1 MKESRIVPG
10 TAVLAALE
18 RIAARD
24 PARAARRARIVL
36 AAADGVA
43 VRQIA
48 RREGVD
54 RNTVRLWLRRFD
66 AEGTAGLADRP
77 GRGRKAGAAPPPA
90 ARRGGTKT
98 PATAAGRLAALV
110 RRLRDCVASG
120 AVRPGAR
127 LPSAHAEAAQRGCGE
142 ATVRRAWRE
151 LEREGFLRRA
161 AGGRGGPFAAEDAP
175 DRGRH
180 LLVLG
185 GTRERPDDGDGF
197 DRALRAAAKA
207 LAAARRVSFDEARP
221 GTDVS
226 APDYVRLRE
235 ACIQRRWQGVFFRNF
250 AAQETDHPASIPR
263 LPGLPTSG
271 CWLRP
276 HRIGPR
282 VAPVAGWGSVPDR
295 IAAELLDECRAAGC
309 RDVVFLAART
319 PQNEPNAR
327 EASLRAAAARAG
339 LRCGPF
345 GFQALTM
352 ADPAQ
357 TRRTFALLASHPGAA
372 FDAAVVLEDNLL
384 PSFCDALLAARGASG
399 ARRVF
404 LASHG
409 NAPVLPD
416 VALPVVFH
424 GVDATATLASY
435 LDWCDALR
443 AGERNPPGPA
453 VAFFRRTSGASSP
466 AGATAPRPASSAPST
481 PDLPAVARLSLLW

>member
-1 MKESRIVPG
+1 MKESRIVFG
-10 TAVLAALE
+10 AAGRAALD
-18 RIAARD
+18 RIAAHD
-24 PARAARRARIVL
+24 PERAARRARIVL
-36 AAADGVA
+36 AAADGAA
-43 VRQIA
+43 VREIA

-54 RNTVRLWLRRFD
+54 RNTVRLWLRRF
-66 AEGTAGLADRP
+66 ATEGTAGLADRP
-77 GRGRKAGAAPPPA
+77 GRGRKPGTAAVRAAGAKA
-90 ARRGGTKT
+90 
-98 PATAAGRLAALV
+98 PATAAGRLDALV
-110 RRLRDCVASG
+110 RRLRDRVASG

-127 LPSAHAEAAQRGCGE
+127 LPSARAEAAQRGCSE
-142 ATVRRAWRE
+142 ATVRRAYRA
-151 LEREGFLRRA
+151 LEREGFLVRPT
-161 AGGRGGPFAAEDAP
+161 RGGGPAAAEDAP

-207 LAAARRVSFDEARP
+207 LSSARRVSFDEARP
-221 GTDVS
+221 GRDVS

-235 ACIQRRWQGVFFRNF
+235 ACILRRWQGVFFRNF

-263 LPGLPTSG
+263 LPGLPESG

-282 VAPVAGWGSVPDR
+282 IAPVSGWGDVPER
-295 IAAELLDECRAAGC
+295 TAKALVEECRAAG
-309 RDVVFLAART
+309 RREILFLAART

-327 EASLRAAAARAG
+327 EASLRAAAAQAG

-352 ADPAQ
+352 EDPAQ
-357 TRRTFALLASHPGAA
+357 TRRLFDLLVSHPRAA
-372 FDAAVVLEDNLL
+372 FDAVAVLEDNLL
-384 PSFCDALLAARGASG
+384 APFCEALVAARGASG

-435 LDWCDALR
+435 LDWSDALR
-443 AGERNPPGPA
+443 VGERNPPEPK
-453 VAFFRRTSGASSP
+453 VVWFRRSE
-466 AGATAPRPASSAPST
+466 SAMP
-481 PDLPAVARLSLLW
+481 

>member
-10 TAVLAALE
+10 AAARSALE

-36 AAADGVA
+36 AAMDGAA
-43 VRQIA
+43 VREIA

-66 AEGTAGLADRP
+66 AEGAAGLADRP
-77 GRGRKAGAAPPPA
+77 GRGRKPGAAPPPA
-90 ARRGGTKT
+90 RRCGAKA
-98 PATAAGRLAALV
+98 PATAAGWLDALV
-110 RRLRDCVASG
+110 RRLRDRIASG
-120 AVRPGAR
+120 AVRPGAHLPAARTEAGR
-127 LPSAHAEAAQRGCGE
+127 LGLGE
-142 ATVRRAWRE
+142 ATVRRAYRA
-151 LEREGFLRRA
+151 LEREGFLVRA
-161 AGGRGGPFAAEDAP
+161 ARGGGPVASENAP

-185 GTRERPDDGDGF
+185 GTRKHPDDGDGF
-197 DRALRAAAKA
+197 DRALRAAAGA

-235 ACIQRRWQGVFFRNF
+235 ACILRRWQGVFFRNF

-282 VAPVAGWGSVPDR
+282 VAPVAGWGDVPER
-295 IAAELLDECRAAGC
+295 TAKALLAECRAAG
-309 RDVVFLAART
+309 RREILFLASRT

-327 EASLRAAAARAG
+327 ESSLRAAAARAG

-372 FDAAVVLEDNLL
+372 FDAAIVLDDNLL
-384 PSFCDALLAARGASG
+384 APFCEALVAARGASG

-409 NAPVLPD
+409 NEPVLPD

-443 AGERNPPGPA
+443 AGDRNPPEPA
-453 VAFFRRTSGASSP
+453 VAFFRRTSG
-466 AGATAPRPASSAPST
+466 R
-481 PDLPAVARLSLLW
+481 

>member
-1 MKESRIVPG
+1 MKESRIVFG
-10 TAVLAALE
+10 AAGRAALE

-36 AAADGVA
+36 AAADGAA
-43 VRQIA
+43 VREIA

-54 RNTVRLWLRRFD
+54 RNTVRLWLRRF
-66 AEGTAGLADRP
+66 AAQGTAGLADRP
-77 GRGRKAGAAPPPA
+77 GRGRKPGTAAVRAAGAKA
-90 ARRGGTKT
+90 
-98 PATAAGRLAALV
+98 PATAAGRLDALV
-110 RRLRDCVASG
+110 RRLRDRVASG

-127 LPSAHAEAAQRGCGE
+127 LPSARAEAAQRGCGE
-142 ATVRRAWRE
+142 ATVRRAYRA
-151 LEREGFLRRA
+151 LEREGFLVCPT
-161 AGGRGGPFAAEDAP
+161 RGGGPAAAENAP

-185 GTRERPDDGDGF
+185 GTRDRPDDGDGF

-207 LAAARRVSFDEARP
+207 LSSARRVSFDEARP
-221 GTDVS
+221 GRDVS

-235 ACIQRRWQGVFFRNF
+235 ACILRRWQGVFFRNF

-263 LPGLPTSG
+263 LPGLPESG

-282 VAPVAGWGSVPDR
+282 IAPVAGWGDVPER
-295 IAAELLDECRAAGC
+295 TAKALVEECRRAGC
-309 RDVVFLAART
+309 RDILFLASRT

-327 EASLRAAAARAG
+327 EASLRASAAQAG

-357 TRRTFALLASHPGAA
+357 TRRLFDLLVSHPRAA
-372 FDAAVVLEDNLL
+372 FDAVAVLEDNLL
-384 PSFCDALLAARGASG
+384 APFCEALVAARGASG

-443 AGERNPPGPA
+443 AGERDPPGPE
-453 VAFFRRTSGASSP
+453 VVFFRRAASQADFSIEP
-466 AGATAPRPASSAPST
+466 AHRK
-481 PDLPAVARLSLLW
+481 